1 MQDYWASPQA
11 FEAEE
16 MEEEDYPPTT
26 LLPRLLLGEGLE
38 ELQHYAEYY
47 VYGVKWQVDWNHPW
61 VYKAFSVQCRGHL
74 WK

>member
-1 MQDYWASPQA
+1 
-11 FEAEE
+11 

-47 VYGVKWQVDWNHPW
+47 VYGVKWQVDWNHP
-61 VYKAFSVQCRGHL
+61 
-74 WK
+74 